1 MGVLVIKQEVLEV
14 LDEVQVF
21 TNGVRGVF
29 REVLVTLEGIIVATG
44 VLGEVLGVSWMVQV
58 IL

>member
-1 MGVLVIKQEVLEV
+1 M